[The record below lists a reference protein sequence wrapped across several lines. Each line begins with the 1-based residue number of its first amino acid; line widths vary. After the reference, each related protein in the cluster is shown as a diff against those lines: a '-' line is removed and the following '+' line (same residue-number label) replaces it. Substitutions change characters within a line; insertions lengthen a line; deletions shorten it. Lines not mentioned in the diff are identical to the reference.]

1 VPPENIS
8 VRHPWFVI
16 PHGMAVQLTQYP
28 LPSEVAAELE
38 EDSKKQ
44 YALAAVALLP
54 VPAGKGM
61 NGVYLS
67 AAGEGL
73 ARGTFILSGLRK
85 SEAHELA
92 QKLGYTPAQVTRLMS
107 AVKRATATSLV
118 RVTRDGPNVLVQIFR
133 AGRDGGF
140 QVMRSEVGMNGAV
153 KTVQIAYDSLGR
165 LVHYDPKGVRVVS
178 GEELVRAVVHGES
191 DWTQLLNDGW
201 TIEAR
206 PGGFLFGGNFLKP
219 VPASVRDVARGLIC
233 VSKLGHPAQHRW
245 ANFLLHASSIID
257 LELEEPGE
265 LGERLLEQLWDL
277 AAGKE
282 ISAEV
287 LEAARRRLET
297 DA

>member
-1 VPPENIS
+1 
-8 VRHPWFVI
+8 
-16 PHGMAVQLTQYP
+16 
-28 LPSEVAAELE
+28 
-38 EDSKKQ
+38 
-44 YALAAVALLP
+44 
-54 VPAGKGM
+54 
-61 NGVYLS
+61 
-67 AAGEGL
+67 
-73 ARGTFILSGLRK
+73 
-85 SEAHELA
+85 
-92 QKLGYTPAQVTRLMS
+92 
-107 AVKRATATSLV
+107 
-118 RVTRDGPNVLVQIFR
+118 
-133 AGRDGGF
+133 
-140 QVMRSEVGMNGAV
+140 
-153 KTVQIAYDSLGR
+153 
-165 LVHYDPKGVRVVS
+165 VRVVS

-219 VPASVRDVARGLIC
+219 VPASVRDVARGLMC